1 MSGREE
7 PLPCAHKACA
17 ERNGNMDKMIEKL
30 ETPIENGAEVIVVGG
45 GIAGV
50 AAAVA
55 AARSGADVL
64 LLEKGAL
71 LGGLATNGLI
81 NWYEPLC
88 DGHGEQLMT
97 GLAEELLRLSIRYGD
112 DTLPRIWKDEARPV
126 DRSLISP
133 EKQHPIGGRYATF
146 FSPTIFQ
153 LALDELLKKEGVR
166 IRLDILA
173 ARPVMEGSRCTGIC
187 CESKSGRQ
195 YFPAKI
201 VVDASGDSDM
211 FFRAGAPCAEGQNYF
226 SFLAHVTDTSEK
238 KKALQQR
245 RWMSIGADLHGRGQR
260 EGEPFTPCLTNEQI
274 TSFLLDGRAALL
286 EKVKTKDR
294 RQFEVTSLPSM
305 PQARKTR
312 RIKGASTLTEA
323 DCKRR
328 CDTTVGLACDFEK
341 PGDWYE
347 IPWGCLYSEAVD
359 NLLAA
364 GRMVSAD
371 GWAWDVTRVIPVCA
385 LTGQAA
391 GTAAALMAREDVAAA
406 RLSMDELQAALQAQG
421 VRLHHDP

>member
-1 MSGREE
+1 M
-7 PLPCAHKACA
+7 A
-17 ERNGNMDKMIEKL
+17 KMIERL
-30 ETPIENGAEVIVVGG
+30 ETGVENGAEVIVVGG

-50 AAAVA
+50 AASVE
-55 AARSGADVL
+55 AARCGADVL
-64 LLEKGAL
+64 LLEKSAL

-88 DGHGEQLMT
+88 DGRGEQLMT

-112 DTLPRIWKDEARPV
+112 DTLPRIWKDKAHPV
-126 DRSLISP
+126 DRGLVSSQ
-133 EKQHPIGGRYATF
+133 KQNPVGGRYATL

-173 ARPVMEGSRCTGIC
+173 ARPVMEGSRCVGIC

-195 YFPAKI
+195 CFPAKS

-211 FFRAGAPCAEGQNYF
+211 FYRAGAPCAEGQNYF
-226 SFLAHVTDTSEK
+226 SFVAHVTDTAEK
-238 KKALQQR
+238 EKALQQR
-245 RWMSIGADLHGRGQR
+245 RWMSIGADLHGAGQR

-274 TSFLLDGRAALL
+274 TAFLLDGRAALL
-286 EKVKTKDR
+286 EKVKAKDR
-294 RQFEVTSLPSM
+294 RHFDVISLPSM
-305 PQARKTR
+305 PQTRKTR
-312 RIKGASTLTEA
+312 RLIGAYTLTEA

-328 CDTTVGLACDFEK
+328 CDASVGLACDFEK

-347 IPWGCLYSEAVD
+347 IPWGCLYSETID

-364 GRMVSAD
+364 GRMVSAE
-371 GWAWDVTRVIPVCA
+371 GWAWDVMRVIPVCA

-391 GTAAALMAREDVAAA
+391 GVAAALMARVGLAAA
-406 RLSMDELQAALQAQG
+406 RLSMDELRASLRAQG
-421 VRLHHDP
+421 VRLHHDL

>member
-1 MSGREE
+1 
-7 PLPCAHKACA
+7 
-17 ERNGNMDKMIEKL
+17 MDKMIEKL
-30 ETPIENGAEVIVVGG
+30 ETSIENGAEVIVVGG

-64 LLEKGAL
+64 LLEKGSL

-81 NWYEPLC
+81 SWYEPLC

-153 LALDELLKKEGVR
+153 LALDELLKKERVR

-260 EGEPFTPCLTNEQI
+260 EGEPFTPL
-274 TSFLLDGRAALL
+274 
-286 EKVKTKDR
+286 
-294 RQFEVTSLPSM
+294 SLIHISEP
-305 PQARKTR
+305 TR
-312 RIKGASTLTEA
+312 
-323 DCKRR
+323 
-328 CDTTVGLACDFEK
+328 
-341 PGDWYE
+341 
-347 IPWGCLYSEAVD
+347 
-359 NLLAA
+359 
-364 GRMVSAD
+364 
-371 GWAWDVTRVIPVCA
+371 
-385 LTGQAA
+385 
-391 GTAAALMAREDVAAA
+391 
-406 RLSMDELQAALQAQG
+406 
-421 VRLHHDP
+421 H

>member
-1 MSGREE
+1 MRGREK
-7 PLPCAHKACA
+7 PLPCGRKACA
-17 ERNGNMDKMIEKL
+17 ERNGNMDKLIEKL
-30 ETPIENGAEVIVVGG
+30 ETSVENGAEVIVVGG

-64 LLEKGAL
+64 LLEKGSL

-81 NWYEPLC
+81 SWYEPLC

-173 ARPVMEGSRCTGIC
+173 ARPIMEGSRCTGIC

-211 FFRAGAPCAEGQNYF
+211 FFRAGARAPRDR
-226 SFLAHVTDTSEK
+226 TTS
-238 KKALQQR
+238 
-245 RWMSIGADLHGRGQR
+245 
-260 EGEPFTPCLTNEQI
+260 
-274 TSFLLDGRAALL
+274 
-286 EKVKTKDR
+286 
-294 RQFEVTSLPSM
+294 
-305 PQARKTR
+305 
-312 RIKGASTLTEA
+312 ASW
-323 DCKRR
+323 
-328 CDTTVGLACDFEK
+328 
-341 PGDWYE
+341 P
-347 IPWGCLYSEAVD
+347 
-359 NLLAA
+359 
-364 GRMVSAD
+364 M
-371 GWAWDVTRVIPVCA
+371 
-385 LTGQAA
+385 
-391 GTAAALMAREDVAAA
+391 
-406 RLSMDELQAALQAQG
+406 
-421 VRLHHDP
+421 

>member
-30 ETPIENGAEVIVVGG
+30 ETSIENGAEVIVVGG

-81 NWYEPLC
+81 SWYEPLC

-226 SFLAHVTDTSEK
+226 SFLAHVIC
-238 KKALQQR
+238 
-245 RWMSIGADLHGRGQR
+245 M
-260 EGEPFTPCLTNEQI
+260 
-274 TSFLLDGRAALL
+274 
-286 EKVKTKDR
+286 V
-294 RQFEVTSLPSM
+294 
-305 PQARKTR
+305 
-312 RIKGASTLTEA
+312 GASGKESPLPPA
-323 DCKRR
+323 
-328 CDTTVGLACDFEK
+328 
-341 PGDWYE
+341 
-347 IPWGCLYSEAVD
+347 
-359 NLLAA
+359 
-364 GRMVSAD
+364 
-371 GWAWDVTRVIPVCA
+371 
-385 LTGQAA
+385 
-391 GTAAALMAREDVAAA
+391 
-406 RLSMDELQAALQAQG
+406 
-421 VRLHHDP
+421 

>member
-1 MSGREE
+1 
-7 PLPCAHKACA
+7 
-17 ERNGNMDKMIEKL
+17 MDKMIEKL
-30 ETPIENGAEVIVVGG
+30 ETSIENGAEVIVVGG

-245 RWMSIGADLHGRGQR
+245 RWMSIGADLHGS
-260 EGEPFTPCLTNEQI
+260 CLLY
-274 TSFLLDGRAALL
+274 TSDAA
-286 EKVKTKDR
+286 
-294 RQFEVTSLPSM
+294 
-305 PQARKTR
+305 
-312 RIKGASTLTEA
+312 
-323 DCKRR
+323 
-328 CDTTVGLACDFEK
+328 
-341 PGDWYE
+341 
-347 IPWGCLYSEAVD
+347 
-359 NLLAA
+359 
-364 GRMVSAD
+364 
-371 GWAWDVTRVIPVCA
+371 
-385 LTGQAA
+385 
-391 GTAAALMAREDVAAA
+391 
-406 RLSMDELQAALQAQG
+406 DE
-421 VRLHHDP
+421 